1 MTVDKRSELRQRV
14 FLRGKILFNNGASSI
29 DCLVRDI
36 SRVGARLALSETTSL
51 PEVFDIHVAQKDH
64 TYRARLRWRREDGAG
79 VTFLDQEAAKPPVNE
94 TGDASVAVLL
104 RRITELE
111 TENASLR
118 RLLAEI
124 AGGRDGTA

>member
-64 TYRARLRWRREDGAG
+64 T
-79 VTFLDQEAAKPPVNE
+79 
-94 TGDASVAVLL
+94 
-104 RRITELE
+104 
-111 TENASLR
+111 
-118 RLLAEI
+118 
-124 AGGRDGTA
+124 